1 MSLFSK
7 FFKKSKLNQEVLC
20 LVNLQDSIIMPPN
33 SFFENNKNKELCE
46 QYYQEY
52 KRILS
57 NKKTILS
64 THLKTVET
72 DDIRVYIDILTSLEI
87 HIHDILSNPSNKEY
101 NYEYVTNLL
110 ARLNGYAHI
119 LKAIEEESFL
129 RIAALSSLKS
139 IPFLS
144 NNKKSAIDNE
154 ISRLQ
159 IQIFNAQKDI
169 ELINL
174 QTNSCLSIIEN
185 LNLEK
190 NPKYYN
196 DLRGRLIDYISTF
209 MSDSLEEYA
218 KNYQDKNYLSLMQI
232 KLEVLLFKNKNILKD
247 LENEF
252 DNLLEFTHLDRVTR
266 IHSINRLITKY
277 MAIKEYK
284 RTEDKKLLYKL
295 VEYKVNS
302 YEIDYGNYREILHER
317 ARSKEEKEIM
327 KEVFFKKV
335 RIFMQSNDVFEEYK
349 RFDFSKR
356 DYRIL
361 ANLIN
366 NAVKNEYGVFDYGRI
381 LCSPELTMLLFS
393 INNPYKMKEFFQNF
407 QVSDCTY
414 LAATSLKRNMFE
426 FEEYIPLETVMQLT
440 EVFLKNPHHKDRIL
454 KDKELYDLYKIYD
467 CLLYSVIKSKSP
479 SHVFENVS
487 KIIITGQNILFYPE
501 LIKIYNKEMAQG
513 KKLVFPKSL
522 KNLTIRVDNISYDR
536 EFLKYYEFELNEGLE
551 DLSIL
556 ETSPYAIPP
565 KVLELPTTL
574 EYLTITIKP
583 ETIRLRDYTNSQLI
597 SSKKRL
603 KKFLKK
609 LMHAQTSFMSSDYP
623 PIKNLEFKG
632 KSSITTFSLNIEC
645 LANGHDINCET
656 IYNDFQN
663 KVKEI
668 YEKLYEVAIA
678 FELEIPKEEANFD
691 SLKKL
696 ENKLYNYVETHYEKI
711 TSFDDGMYIWLLQN
725 YKKHNYKK
733 RDELIKTIKNK
744 IIKYTYLSEALPID
758 ICDKNKF
765 KDYVNSF
772 LEIKFNLITSNLSK
786 INEPLIN
793 DNTPEEEIK
802 IFKDSLINYFKHI
815 VMYAP
820 KDKILSK
827 KLDNIIE
834 RYRGKYDYF
843 EYLLRNT
850 FLLRLKLSIEDPN
863 YPEDAYKVF
872 QNYIVKRPVGVIYD
886 LYTEI
891 LRKSWGTNVSY
902 AALMEH
908 AFEEEK
914 TYKLNKEHIEYEQY
928 LQDLSQIY
936 MSVTPQNMYYFPKGL
951 VEWYEI
957 KKDCEIRDK
966 PLESNIKNKHVV
978 FPKGLKCFK
987 IAKSYEKTLIASLQL
1002 NEELVDLDINSIILN
1017 KIRIPPNLSFY
1028 VGTSPEIT
1036 FIDYENSNILN
1047 DNYLLMKFI
1056 NNYLNSVYKNRK
1068 IILESVSGKQYTIYI
1083 VDGSSEELA
1092 EELFQKIKEKLN
1104 QSKLVRK
1111 IDK

>member
-1 MSLFSK
+1 MSLFFE
-7 FFKKSKLNQEVLC
+7 FFKKSKLNQEILC

-33 SFFENNKNKELCE
+33 SFFDNVKNKELCE

-64 THLKTVET
+64 THLKTIET

-87 HIHDILSNPSNKEY
+87 HIHDILNNSSNKEY

-129 RIAALSSLKS
+129 RMAALSSLKS
-139 IPFLS
+139 TPFLS
-144 NNKKSAIDNE
+144 HNKKSAIDNE

-196 DLRGRLIDYISTF
+196 DLRGRLIGYISTF
-209 MSDSLEEYA
+209 IPDSLKEYIE
-218 KNYQDKNYLSLMQI
+218 NYQNKNYLSLMQI

-252 DNLLEFTHLDRVTR
+252 DNLLEFTHLDRTAR

-284 RTEDKKLLYKL
+284 RIEDKELLYKL
-295 VEYKVNS
+295 VEFKVNS
-302 YEIDYGNYREILHER
+302 YEIDYGNHREILHDC
-317 ARSKEEKEIM
+317 ASSKEEKEIM
-327 KEVFFKKV
+327 KEVFIKKV
-335 RIFMQSNDVFEEYK
+335 STFMQSNGVFEEYK

-366 NAVKNEYGVFDYGRI
+366 NAVKNKYGVFDYGRI

-393 INNPYKMKEFFQNF
+393 INNPYKIQSFFKNF

-414 LAATSLKRNMFE
+414 LAATSLKGNMFE
-426 FEEYIPLETVMQLT
+426 FEDYIPLETVMQLT
-440 EVFLKNPHHKDRIL
+440 GVFLKNPYHKEKIL
-454 KDKELYDLYKIYD
+454 EDKELYDLYKIYD
-467 CLLYSVIKSKSP
+467 CLLYSVIKPKSP

-487 KIIITGQNILFYPE
+487 KITITGQNILFYPE

-513 KKLVFPKSL
+513 RKLVFPKSL
-522 KNLTIRVDNISYDR
+522 KKLTIIVNNYDR

-556 ETSPYAIPP
+556 ETPTYATPP

-603 KKFLKK
+603 KNFLKK

-632 KSSITTFSLNIEC
+632 KSSFTTFSLNIEC

-725 YKKHNYKK
+725 YKKQNCKK

-744 IIKYTYLSEALPID
+744 ILKYTYLSEALPID

-765 KDYVNSF
+765 KDYVKSF

-802 IFKDSLINYFKHI
+802 IFKDSLINYFKYL

-1068 IILESVSGKQYTIYI
+1068 IILESVSGKQYIIYI

-1104 QSKLVRK
+1104 QSKLIRK

>member
-1 MSLFSK
+1 MNIFEKL
-7 FFKKSKLNQEVLC
+7 FKKNKLNSEILS

-33 SFFENNKNKELCE
+33 SFFESNKNKELCE

-57 NKKTILS
+57 SKKTILS

-87 HIHDILSNPSNKEY
+87 HIHDILSNTNNKGY

-119 LKAIEEESFL
+119 LKAIKEESFL

-139 IPFLS
+139 TPFLS
-144 NNKKSAIDNE
+144 HNKKSAIDNE

-196 DLRGRLIDYISTF
+196 DLRGRLIGYISAF
-209 MSDSLEEYA
+209 IPDSLKEYVQ
-218 KNYQDKNYLSLMQI
+218 NYQNKNYLSLMQI

-252 DNLLEFTHLDRVTR
+252 DNLLEFTHLDRTAR

-284 RTEDKKLLYKL
+284 RIEDKELLYKL
-295 VEYKVNS
+295 VEFKVNS
-302 YEIDYGNYREILHER
+302 YEIDYGNHREILHDC
-317 ARSKEEKEIM
+317 ASSKEEKEIM

-335 RIFMQSNDVFEEYK
+335 STFMQSNGVFEEYK

-393 INNPYKMKEFFQNF
+393 INNPYKMKEFFKNF

-440 EVFLKNPHHKDRIL
+440 GVFLKNPHHKDRIL

-467 CLLYSVIKSKSP
+467 YLLYNVIKPKSP

-513 KKLVFPKSL
+513 KKLAFPKSL
-522 KNLTIRVDNISYDR
+522 KKLTIRVDNISYDR

-551 DLSIL
+551 ELTII
-556 ETSPYAIPP
+556 ETSTYATPP

-574 EYLTITIKP
+574 EHFTITIKP
-583 ETIRLRDYTNSQLI
+583 ETIRFRDYTNSKI
-597 SSKKRL
+597 INTRSKFI
-603 KKFLKK
+603 KFLKELK
-609 LMHAQTSFMSSDYP
+609 YVQKIPTTNPF
-623 PIKNLEFKG
+623 IKKLEFKG
-632 KSSITTFSLNIEC
+632 KSSITTFSFDTELLAFGQNID
-645 LANGHDINCET
+645 NF
-656 IYNDFQN
+656 FQN

-668 YEKLYEVAIA
+668 YEKLYEVVQA
-678 FELEIPKEEANFD
+678 FELEIPKQEANFD
-691 SLKKL
+691 NLKKL
-696 ENKLYNYVETHYEKI
+696 ENELYIYVQSQYKEITGFDIMMEIDMLTAKYDKYIRDAEADKDKLLKEMN
-711 TSFDDGMYIWLLQN
+711 
-725 YKKHNYKK
+725 
-733 RDELIKTIKNK
+733 NK
-744 IIKYTYLSEALPID
+744 ILKLRYIIETLPIYTNVED
-758 ICDKNKF
+758 AIEDF
-765 KDYVNSF
+765 KS
-772 LEIKFNLITSNLSK
+772 LLTIKFNLLISSLSESSK
-786 INEPLIN
+786 PLI
-793 DNTPEEEIK
+793 DDGTPKNEVELFKDLLIDYLKNFVIYIYKDKELSQKLEEI
-802 IFKDSLINYFKHI
+802 IEKH
-815 VMYAP
+815 
-820 KDKILSK
+820 
-827 KLDNIIE
+827 
-834 RYRGKYDYF
+834 RGDYSYF
-843 EYLLRNT
+843 EYLLRNP
-850 FLLRLKLSIEDPN
+850 FLLKLKLSIEDPN
-863 YPEDAYKVF
+863 YHDTMLDVFKKHKVKTPKEIMDRVKTKNQEDC
-872 QNYIVKRPVGVIYD
+872 I
-886 LYTEI
+886 
-891 LRKSWGTNVSY
+891 SY
-902 AALMEH
+902 LQLMEIIIKNENSSTSSESN
-908 AFEEEK
+908 FTFNPYLDDLSLIYK
-914 TYKLNKEHIEYEQY
+914 TAKSKLYNYNFVEYETFEH
-928 LQDLSQIY
+928 DVSESQKLIR
-936 MSVTPQNMYYFPKGL
+936 
-951 VEWYEI
+951 
-957 KKDCEIRDK
+957 KK
-966 PLESNIKNKHVV
+966 
-978 FPKGLKCFK
+978 
-987 IAKSYEKTLIASLQL
+987 
-1002 NEELVDLDINSIILN
+1002 
-1017 KIRIPPNLSFY
+1017 
-1028 VGTSPEIT
+1028 
-1036 FIDYENSNILN
+1036 
-1047 DNYLLMKFI
+1047 
-1056 NNYLNSVYKNRK
+1056 
-1068 IILESVSGKQYTIYI
+1068 
-1083 VDGSSEELA
+1083 
-1092 EELFQKIKEKLN
+1092 
-1104 QSKLVRK
+1104 
-1111 IDK
+1111 